1 MLVQP
6 MPIGVKTVYLSAFIK
21 YSKTRKEILED
32 FWNTI
37 KTNLKKD

>member
-6 MPIGVKTVYLSAFIK
+6 MPIGAKTIYLSAFIK

-32 FWNTI
+32 FWNTV